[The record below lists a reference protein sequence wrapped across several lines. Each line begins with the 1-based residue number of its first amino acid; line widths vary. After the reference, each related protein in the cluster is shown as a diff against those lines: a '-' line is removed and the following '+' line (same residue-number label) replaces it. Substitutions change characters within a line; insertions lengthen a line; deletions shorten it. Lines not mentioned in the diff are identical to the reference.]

1 MRRIVRLLIV
11 ACAASLR
18 PPEPLTSPPR
28 LSPLARIKK
37 HRVWLLRI
45 AVFLLSS
52 RTPAVAVH
60 TDTWTALR
68 TPQEE
73 IKGPKSIIARRR
85 RAQKITQLTGIG
97 YTPRIV
103 ALAGLMLRGL
113 QKATNIPLDP
123 PIGFGAGANVAAA
136 WTHRE
141 WLPCILLG
149 WYAGGAYWDFLGVR
163 PPPSFTG
170 IPITIEKTRLGIAS
184 SQKSPP

>member
-1 MRRIVRLLIV
+1 MALFCVTARVPLLSIFRDEWAAVRLG
-11 ACAASLR
+11 AA
-18 PPEPLTSPPR
+18 
-28 LSPLARIKK
+28 A
-37 HRVWLLRI
+37 
-45 AVFLLSS
+45 
-52 RTPAVAVH
+52 
-60 TDTWTALR
+60 ALR
-68 TPQEE
+68 KQQG
-73 IKGPKSIIARRR
+73 IGAAVLRRR
-85 RAQKITQLTGIG
+85 RRGVQLQSLVGLG

-113 QKATNIPLDP
+113 QKATNVPLDP

-184 SQKSPP
+184 TQKSPP